1 MSLEQDRMK
10 EWFQRVWVDFDL
22 DAVDEMFKQDGQA
35 QGIMPD
41 MALGS
46 NDFKD
51 FVPMVQELLD
61 DIAVDMTMLTQTG
74 PWVQALY
81 RVRALSATNSAP
93 VNAMGQ
99 LCARYENGLMVE
111 AYNTFDFFSLF
122 EQLGQLP
129 DMSLALCLSGEKL
142 S

>member
-1 MSLEQDRMK
+1 MSREQDVMK
-10 EWFQRVWVDFDL
+10 DWFQRVWVDYDL
-22 DAVDEMFKQDGQA
+22 DAIDELFQQDGQA

-46 NDFKD
+46 SDFKD

-61 DIAVDMTMLTQTG
+61 DIQVDMTMMTQTDQ
-74 PWVQALY
+74 WVQGLY
-81 RVRALSATNSAP
+81 RVRALSSRDSAP

-99 LCARYENGLMVE
+99 LCARFENGRIVE
-111 AYNTFDFFSLF
+111 AYNTFDFFNFF